1 MIVLFY
7 VIILVFLTLMQLKIY
22 VGVNTIRWLEI

>member
-7 VIILVFLTLMQLKIY
+7 TIILVFGTLMQLKIY
-22 VGVNTIRWLEI
+22 EGVNTIRWL